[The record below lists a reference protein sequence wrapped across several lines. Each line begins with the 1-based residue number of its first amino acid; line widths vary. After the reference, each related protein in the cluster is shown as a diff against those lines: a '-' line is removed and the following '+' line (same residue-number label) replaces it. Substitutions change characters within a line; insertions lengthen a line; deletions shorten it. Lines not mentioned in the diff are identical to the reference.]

1 MIDGERI
8 SKLDINSDG
17 LYLKNK
23 FDIVFPEETTSTK
36 ASVFSREKSTKAQL
50 RLVES
55 IDYERLFR
63 PNETLIEIEFV
74 CTDGELEKKS
84 SILLKIEDMNDNRPT
99 FVDTLP
105 AIIEVN
111 ETTDLLQPLVKL
123 TASDLDMSKEFGN
136 DSLVYSITDCTPDVY
151 GFYVNFGVVYSRF
164 DLDADTDKMVE
175 ARRKDF
181 KGLSLDNSIDISCK
195 VAVSDSFGGPNSLS
209 SEKNLTIRFINMND
223 NAPVIKVNNLKEN
236 TVEVKEGQKSQGK
249 ILAQIEIFDRDDA
262 SNLVCRFH
270 NGLKTFEVNF

>member
-1 MIDGERI
+1 M
-8 SKLDINSDG
+8 
-17 LYLKNK
+17 
-23 FDIVFPEETTSTK
+23 VFPEETTSTK

-84 SILLKIEDMNDNRPT
+84 NILLKIEDMNDNRPT
-99 FVDTLP
+99 FENTLP

-195 VAVSDSFGGPNSLS
+195 VVVSDSFGGPNSLS

-236 TVEVKEGQKSQGK
+236 TIEVKEGQKSQGK

-270 NGLKTFEVNF
+270 NGLKTFEVNFCCFVGVGPF